1 MSEHKDFDS
10 IMKGI
15 TSGLT
20 GEPEKDI
27 PYIQKICEEYKD
39 HEYSKEILRAC
50 GRLMYDMIP
59 DDKKEE
65 LNKAAGKDTLGTEA
79 TIEEI
84 RFNIYKKDYEKAFHI
99 AEGLVRKVE
108 DANLFQDDQVSEYH
122 QFNEFL
128 EEMLY
133 KYLYKPS
140 KEIRRAELIRYTEI
154 YSLYGSLLVEL
165 KKIEEA
171 REALKKGLRW
181 NPVDFSITSEYI
193 ETFKMEG
200 DMETFFQKTME
211 AFKIAIHAPQIAR
224 CYRNLGYYFT
234 EKKLY
239 PVAVSVYQLSMLYE
253 KDSKNVQAELYY
265 INQVSGGID
274 DPSIDD
280 IKAYAEKYG
289 FPMGANEHVLG
300 LAYECG
306 KHFAET
312 GETEGAR
319 YCFSVL
325 YELTHDEDIKKI
337 IDSIPSQE

>member
-1 MSEHKDFDS
+1 MSEHKDLDS

-15 TSGLT
+15 TAGLT

-27 PYIQKICEEYKD
+27 PYLQKTCEEYKE

-50 GRLMYDMIP
+50 GRLMYEIIP

-79 TIEEI
+79 AIEEI
-84 RFNIYKKDYEKAFHI
+84 RFNIYKKDYEKALQI
-99 AEGLVRKVE
+99 AEELVHKVE
-108 DANLFQDDQVSEYH
+108 AADLFQDDQVSEYH

-133 KYLYKPS
+133 KYLYKPT
-140 KEIRRAELIRYTEI
+140 KDIRRAELIPYTEI
-154 YSLYGSLLVEL
+154 YMLHGSLLVEL
-165 KKIEEA
+165 KRFEEA
-171 REALKKGLRW
+171 RQALKKGLRW
-181 NPVDFSITSEYI
+181 NPVNFSITSEYI
-193 ETFKMEG
+193 ETFRMEG
-200 DMETFFQKTME
+200 DMETFFQKTMD

-239 PVAVSVYQLSMLYE
+239 SVAVSVYQLSMLYE
-253 KDSKNVQAELYY
+253 KDSKNVQSELYY

-274 DPSIDD
+274 EPSGEE
-280 IKAYAEKYG
+280 IKAYSEKYG

-300 LAYECG
+300 LAYNCG

-319 YCFSVL
+319 YCFGVL
-325 YELTHDEDIKKI
+325 YELTHDEEIKEI
-337 IDSIPSQE
+337 IDTIPSQE